1 MARKQS
7 KERRRAGFMERAAA
21 AYERLED
28 WYDKHPEASFGEIEG
43 QAREQRRELMGTT
56 LEILVNGRDTG
67 SQVEKPKCERC
78 GGEMRFEGYRDWE
91 IHGLEGDSVLERAY
105 YVCPKCE
112 GETIFPPGSEI
123 AFEKRSLE
131 RGSSAGSSQARATS
145 EII

>member
-7 KERRRAGFMERAAA
+7 KERRRAAFMERAAA

-28 WYDKHPEASFGEIEG
+28 WYDKHPEASFGEIEE

-67 SQVEKPKCERC
+67 SQVEKPKCKRC

-112 GETIFPPGSEI
+112 GETIFPPRSEV
-123 AFEKRSLE
+123 ASEKRSLE
-131 RGSSAGSSQARATS
+131 RGSGAGSSQARATS